1 MAWSVI
7 QTQVNAA
14 SVAVANLRQQ
24 GFAYYNPLVSERVIR
39 KRGGVGW
46 RRVQLFK
53 DYLFVEINDRWRSL
67 LSTRGVSR
75 LLMERPELPARVSG
89 EVIKQLRAREN
100 EHGLVHV
107 GRGDKFH
114 LGQSVFVAGGP
125 FKDTAAIYD
134 GQSTQDRAF
143 VLLSLLGK
151 VNRME
156 VHEGF
161 LTAA

>member
-14 SVAVANLRQQ
+14 AIAVANLRQQ
-24 GFAYYNPLVSERVIR
+24 GFSYYNPLVSERVIR

-53 DYLFVEINDRWRSL
+53 DYVFVEIKDQWRAL
-67 LSTRGVSR
+67 LSTRGVAR
-75 LLMERPELPARVSG
+75 LLMERPELPAQINK

-100 EHGLVHV
+100 EHGLVSV
-107 GRGDKFH
+107 GREKFH
-114 LGQSVFVAGGP
+114 LGERVFVGAGP
-125 FKDTAAIYD
+125 FKDKLAIYD

-156 VHEGF
+156 VNEGF
-161 LTAA
+161 LSAA